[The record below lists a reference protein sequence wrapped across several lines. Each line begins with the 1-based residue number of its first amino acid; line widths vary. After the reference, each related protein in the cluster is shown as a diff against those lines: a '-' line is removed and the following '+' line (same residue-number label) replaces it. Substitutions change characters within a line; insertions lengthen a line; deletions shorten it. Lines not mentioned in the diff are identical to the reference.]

1 MVLRS
6 AADYFK
12 FLTTTK
18 MTTSE
23 LCTIIKQI
31 EMGMKND
38 NWQVQIAGRRDGI
51 RKIRLI
57 LDEYPNGNGSNG
69 NGEHNNGG

>member
-12 FLTTTK
+12 FLTTTQ
-18 MTTSE
+18 MNTEE
-23 LCTIIKQI
+23 LNTIIKQV
-31 EMGMKND
+31 EQGMKND
-38 NWQVQIAGRRDGI
+38 NWQVYIVGRKDGI

-57 LDEYPNGNGSNG
+57 LDEYPNGNGD
-69 NGEHNNGG
+69 NNGG